1 MHGSA
6 FLQPRRN
13 VWREEV
19 ISDVGSQHESVKC
32 RSRREMKESVFVLE
46 ELENKIC
53 DLLEL

>member
-46 ELENKIC
+46 ELENEIC